1 MRCTPATDEAST
13 RRRNGIINVAALGV
27 LVAIFGSM
35 AMAGNANNE
44 SKVDAVDESVSV
56 TIDAHDEPQ
65 MMAMEAIGPI
75 METAAS

>member
-1 MRCTPATDEAST
+1 MRCTPTAHEAST

-35 AMAGNANNE
+35 AMASNAGDE
-44 SKVDAVDESVSV
+44 SNVAAVDESASV

-75 METAAS
+75 METAAP

>member
-1 MRCTPATDEAST
+1 M
-13 RRRNGIINVAALGV
+13 AALGV

-35 AMAGNANNE
+35 AMASNAGDE
-44 SKVDAVDESVSV
+44 SNVAAVDESASV

-75 METAAS
+75 METAAP